1 MTALGLL
8 FQPGNPA
15 SDPSFLFLLIQIQL
29 ACFFWNTFDP
39 DIEKRGKF
47 ERAEPDCGLSP
58 DFVATWQQILGG
70 GVDALPSCLEQ
81 VGDIVV
87 SNIGQ
92 SQSKVTDLADDS
104 CGKMAAQKVVR
115 GAGMGDWQGVSS
127 HALGTVT
134 VNQVHNIVVPR

>member
-1 MTALGLL
+1 MVCRRT
-8 FQPGNPA
+8 
-15 SDPSFLFLLIQIQL
+15 
-29 ACFFWNTFDP
+29 C
-39 DIEKRGKF
+39 
-47 ERAEPDCGLSP
+47 C
-58 DFVATWQQILGG
+58 FVATWQQILGG

-92 SQSKVTDLADDS
+92 SQSRVTDLADDS

-134 VNQVHNIVVPR
+134 VNQVHNIVVPRLNINTLVMPPITWLGGTLWLYLRQHK